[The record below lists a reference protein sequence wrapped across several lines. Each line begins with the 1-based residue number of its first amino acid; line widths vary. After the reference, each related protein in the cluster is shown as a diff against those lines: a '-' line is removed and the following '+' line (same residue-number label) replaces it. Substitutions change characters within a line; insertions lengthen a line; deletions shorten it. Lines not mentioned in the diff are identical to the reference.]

1 MAIASNYVL
10 HGILTPSAA
19 FISNIQSSRL
29 SPAVQTMLGYGAGYQ
44 APLFVGNMG
53 QKPIVSFD
61 SLDVKTVLDLTGT
74 SCADLSAGNTDLYF
88 KQTKAYSTRTADA
101 STVHVRNRMAAA
113 GLYLQS
119 LRAGNRSEAS
129 VSATVIANYD
139 GVNEPIVPT
148 TGSVALNGTPAATYH
163 YVSGPIAINGTT
175 YSGVQSTNV
184 DFGVSP
190 GQLSGDGE
198 LYDTFQ
204 FVRTVAPSITV
215 SLIGVPLTNAIGLNG
230 LAVTSLSCYLRKIS
244 TTGRVAN
251 GTAGHIKFTAT
262 AGIVTVEDVSGG
274 GNDDAVTTLRITLV
288 APDTSTA
295 PLLVNTAIAIT

>member
-1 MAIASNYVL
+1 MAIATNYVL

-19 FISNIQSSRL
+19 FISNLSNVRM

-53 QKPIVSFD
+53 QKPAISFD

-74 SCADLSAGNTDLYF
+74 TCADLSAGNTDLFF
-88 KQTKAYSTRTADA
+88 KKTSGYSSRVADA
-101 STVHVRNRMAAA
+101 TAVHVRNRMAAA
-113 GLYLQS
+113 GLYVTS

-129 VSATVIANYD
+129 VSGMLIANYD

-148 TGSVALNGTPAATYH
+148 TASVALSGTPAATYH

-175 YSGVQSTNV
+175 YAGVQSTNV
-184 DFGVSP
+184 DFGLSI

-215 SLIGVPLTNAIGLNG
+215 SLLGVPLTNALSLNG
-230 LAVTSLSCYLRKIS
+230 TAVTSLSVYLRKIS

-251 GTAGHIKFTAT
+251 GTAGHVKFTAT

-274 GNDDAVTTLRITLV
+274 GNDDAVTTIKITLV

-295 PLLVNTAIAIT
+295 PLLLNTAIAIT